1 MNLNHSGIALFPLF
15 YLLFLHFIADFI
27 AQSDEMARNKSK
39 SNAYLLYH
47 VSVYTFIFLVALS
60 PVGFKKAAIFAG
72 INGVLHFITD
82 YVTSRI
88 SSKFFAKQDFHN
100 GFLTVGGDQLC
111 HYVCL
116 IISYK
121 LIYT

>member
-1 MNLNHSGIALFPLF
+1 MNTHNGIPLFPLF
-15 YLLFLHFIADFI
+15 YLLTLHFIADFI
-27 AQSDEMARNKSK
+27 AQSDEMARGKSK
-39 SNAYLLYH
+39 SNYFLLYH
-47 VSVYTFIFLVALS
+47 VVVYVFIFFVALT
-60 PVGFKKAAIFAG
+60 PIGFKKAVIFAV
-72 INGVLHFITD
+72 INGILHFATD

-100 GFLTVGGDQLC
+100 AFVTIGSDQLW

-121 LIYT
+121 IIYT